1 MIHFMRFFLLLIVLL
16 SARLISAQDSSSLG
30 YKLSDYYLPI
40 PALDLKIKYLY
51 EAMTDEQRVG
61 QVIMPAAGK
70 LGKSTDHVLRL
81 VREGK
86 IGGIILLNGT
96 KNQFKQLSH
105 LFDSTS
111 RAHGFLPL
119 VFSADAELSL
129 INMKIKETVKVK
141 YANKI
146 KSESELKKETKKIA
160 DEMNAMNIQ
169 WNFAPVVDLSPN
181 QTVSFRSFGL
191 NKDTIIQFSSEF
203 IKILQE
209 NNIVAT
215 AKHFPGH
222 GYVVGDT
229 HKQLV
234 YIDGEMKE
242 VGVYV
247 PLIRNNVLSI
257 MIGHIAVKNNEKYNT
272 DDLPSTVSR
281 KIVTDLLRIEMGFNG
296 LIITDAMGMGGV
308 SGIAQNG
315 LKAAMAGCDVI
326 LMPKDEDE
334 VYRDILNEIK
344 TNESYRLQFE
354 TSVKRILR
362 LKVCLGL
369 IP

>member
-1 MIHFMRFFLLLIVLL
+1 MKFKFTILLLLAVQFGF
-16 SARLISAQDSSSLG
+16 AQDSVHVA
-30 YKLSDYYLPI
+30 YKLSDFYLPD
-40 PALDLKIKYLY
+40 PALDLKVKYVY

-96 KNQFKQLSH
+96 REQFKQLSH

-111 RAHGFLPL
+111 RAYGFLPL
-119 VFSADAELSL
+119 IFSADAELSL

-146 KSESELKKETKKIA
+146 KSEKELIIETKKIA
-160 DEMNAMNIQ
+160 DELNYMNIQ
-169 WNFAPVVDLSPN
+169 WDFAPVVDLSPN
-181 QTVSFRSFGL
+181 LTVSFRSFGL
-191 NKDTIIQFSSEF
+191 SKDTIVQFSKEF
-203 IKILQE
+203 IRILQE
-209 NNIVAT
+209 NNIIAT

-234 YIDGEMKE
+234 FIDGDMRE
-242 VGVYV
+242 VEVYV
-247 PLIRNNVLSI
+247 PLIQNNVLSI
-257 MIGHIAVKNNEKYNT
+257 MIGHIAIKNNEKYNT
-272 DDLPSTVSR
+272 DNLPSTVSK
-281 KIVTDLLRIEMGFNG
+281 KIVTGLLREEMGFKG

-315 LKAAMAGCDVI
+315 LKAAMAGCDII

-334 VYRDILNEIK
+334 VYKDILNEIK
-344 TNESYRLQFE
+344 TNEEYRIQFE
-354 TSVKRILR
+354 ASVKRILR
-362 LKVCLGL
+362 MKICLGL
-369 IP
+369 IK